1 MRELIDTER
10 IYVSEVSDILTVSNW
25 LLVKNQII
33 NLLFSSIVYDPS

>member
-33 NLLFSSIVYDPS
+33 NLLFSSIVYDPR